1 MRAITSRNFTILIA
15 AVVSFTIF
23 AACEESV
30 STQPENDL
38 IDGQYIVA
46 FNNIWDD
53 KSDPETIDEI
63 RQFTDQF
70 FIDYAIDPDSV
81 VARFEF
87 ALRGFTARM
96 DQSKAD
102 QIREDSRVDGV
113 YQDRVTSV
121 L

>member
-1 MRAITSRNFTILIA
+1 MNTITGRNLIFIIA
-15 AVVSFTIF
+15 AVVSLAWLT
-23 AACEESV
+23 ACEESMP
-30 STQPENDL
+30 TQPENDL

-53 KSDPETIDEI
+53 KRDPDTINEI
-63 RQFTDQF
+63 REFTDQF
-70 FIDYAIDPDSV
+70 FIEYAIDPDSV

-96 DQSKAD
+96 DESKAE